1 MIDCVIIRWLLRSSE
16 QQPSLC
22 ELNFSRYWL
31 FIAHPLG
38 CLLLAFSSAKWDLL
52 LSLSLSWCGLQGRE
66 EVREV
71 EEMHS
76 GPKFWAKMLTLP
88 PRGVTWA
95 VHPTVLWYRLLL
107 TCGISRLPKSTT
119 ALIACKVYMLH
130 VKKKNRFFFFS
141 RTCWVTFLRHS
152 HGNVLEPKKKKQN
165 TVA

>member
-1 MIDCVIIRWLLRSSE
+1 MIDCVIIHWLLRSSE

-22 ELNFSRYWL
+22 ELNFSGYWL

-71 EEMHS
+71 NEMHN

-88 PRGVTWA
+88 PRGVTSV

-119 ALIACKVYMLH
+119 AFICVLSIHASC
-130 VKKKNRFFFFS
+130 KKKIDSSFS
-141 RTCWVTFLRHS
+141 VEHA
-152 HGNVLEPKKKKQN
+152 E
-165 TVA
+165 